1 MLLLGLNLKHKHV
14 IMKPNCL
21 HQKTCPTEKA
31 LNECAEIILMG
42 DRWMW
47 ICCTKWWKVIMEK
60 KIMST

>member
-42 DRWMW
+42 DR
-47 ICCTKWWKVIMEK
+47 
-60 KIMST
+60 